1 MKEYCQNP
9 FCENKAVKEV
19 PVSVEKPSDQT
30 RSLCAA
36 CEESYTW
43 GVQHGR
49 MTCQGL
55 KIDPPPEEKGDEHL
69 FRVVYVIDVNAGEIR
84 EAAEYTYRI
93 MTDPESLPPVLQV
106 IDSKGHNTEID
117 LCVNDPDPNGPERAA
132 HYEAA
137 AQYLAD
143 EGNRIFTGPMKGG
156 LWNARGLDACL
167 MSKKQ
172 GDKVA
177 YEFLL
182 KFGDQY
188 ASDLP
193 DNLQLQWQAIKG
205 EAANRL
211 KVNPESTP
219 ETRKQPV
226 TDLFTKTTVG
236 FVIQTFRKSSK
247 DRYICT
253 HQEFIAGDQCDYE
266 DVQGNPIEPPEYDYQ
281 PYIMVLRT
289 RTPNE
294 AIQAAMLTR
303 AYEAIEEVLESLDVG
318 GEQSRQFAEEIIILK
333 NVIAQREPADASDN
347 NSSTT

>member
-1 MKEYCQNP
+1 METYCQNP

-19 PVSVEKPSDQT
+19 PVSVENSSDQT

-36 CEESYTW
+36 CEEPYTW

-55 KIDPPPEEKGDEHL
+55 KIDPPPEEKGDEPL
-69 FRVVYVIDVNAGEIR
+69 FRVVYMIDVNAGEVR
-84 EAAEYTYRI
+84 EAAEYTHRI
-93 MTDPESLPPVLQV
+93 MTDPDSLPPVLQV
-106 IDSKGHNTEID
+106 IDAKGHSTEID
-117 LCVNDPDPNGPERAA
+117 LSGNHGDPDEPERATT
-132 HYEAA
+132 YEAA

-143 EGNRIFTGPMKGG
+143 QGEQIFTGPMKGG
-156 LWNARGLDACL
+156 LWNGRCMDACL

-172 GDKVA
+172 GDKIA

-188 ASDLP
+188 ASGLSVD
-193 DNLQLQWQAIKG
+193 QQRQWQVIKD

-211 KVNPESTP
+211 KGNSENVPEI
-219 ETRKQPV
+219 RKQPV
-226 TDLFTKTTVG
+226 MDLFTKTTVG
-236 FVIQTFRKSSK
+236 FAIQTFTKNSN
-247 DRYICT
+247 DRFVCT

-266 DVQGNPIEPPEYDYQ
+266 DVQGNAIEPPDYEYQ

-294 AIQAAMLTR
+294 AIQAGMLES
-303 AYEAIEEVLESLDVG
+303 AYDGIKEVLESLDVG
-318 GEQSRQFAEEIIILK
+318 GEQSRQFAEEIKILRD
-333 NVIAQREPADASDN
+333 VIGQREPADASDE
-347 NSSTT
+347 NSGAG